1 MSYLEENYYNVFG
14 LFIALIPY
22 ISLAPLSTV
31 IIFVLIVLG
40 HYLISTSNGNSNGDS
55 NN

>member
-1 MSYLEENYYNVFG
+1 MSYLEKNYFEIFG
-14 LFIALIPY
+14 LIISLSPY
-22 ISLAPLSTV
+22 IAFAPLSAV